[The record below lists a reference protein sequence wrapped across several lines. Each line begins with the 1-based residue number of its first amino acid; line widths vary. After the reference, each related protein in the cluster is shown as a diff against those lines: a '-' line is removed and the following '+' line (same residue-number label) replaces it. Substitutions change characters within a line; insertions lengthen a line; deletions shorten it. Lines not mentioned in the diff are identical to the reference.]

1 MTDTDMLYM
10 ASLEKRNEELEA
22 KVAELE
28 GKHWNECRQ
37 IAHYS
42 DENAKL
48 KELLRKAVEVI
59 NREISSFTTCEEC
72 NMYDEETTECNG
84 NAMDKCSEIGKWR
97 YADEALALIGEDT
110 NVPASADDANVG
122 GKIEGDR

>member
-10 ASLEKRNEELEA
+10 ASLEKRNAELEA

-28 GKHWNECRQ
+28 KKHWNECRQ

-97 YADEALALIGEDT
+97 YADESLNLIGG
-110 NVPASADDANVG
+110 ADNAT
-122 GKIEGDR
+122 